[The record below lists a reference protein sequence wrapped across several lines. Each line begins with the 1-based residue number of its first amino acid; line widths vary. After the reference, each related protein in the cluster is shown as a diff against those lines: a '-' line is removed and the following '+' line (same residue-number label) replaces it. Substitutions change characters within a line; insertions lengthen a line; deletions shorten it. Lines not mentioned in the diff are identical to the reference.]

1 MWKLMKTR
9 ARVPTFISPWQRNF
23 PFQRWCGSWS
33 SEPRWMATASVWN
46 IAASQHKPDS
56 IMCTWYMY
64 YHYLHGMV
72 CIVIISHWHR
82 LCVCVW
88 HIAAKHSLCRR
99 LHEKNIYK
107 FQQTTHS
114 WSISQAQS
122 KGKGFCRGPSLLS
135 RSIACSSRV
144 TWDLGKHDSRGS
156 CYSRP
161 GFTSLRCSIH
171 MIIYYNIHII

>member
-1 MWKLMKTR
+1 MKTR
-9 ARVPTFISPWQRNF
+9 ARVPTFSSPWQRNF

-72 CIVIISHWHR
+72 CIVIISHIDID
-82 LCVCVW
+82 CVCVW

-99 LHEKNIYK
+99 LHEKNTNFNKQRILEAFLK
-107 FQQTTHS
+107 HKAKARASVADHRFCLAPSPAPRVLHEIWVSTTREE
-114 WSISQAQS
+114 A
-122 KGKGFCRGPSLLS
+122 
-135 RSIACSSRV
+135 V
-144 TWDLGKHDSRGS
+144 TPDPDSHL
-156 CYSRP
+156 YDV
-161 GFTSLRCSIH
+161 LYI
-171 MIIYYNIHII
+171 